1 MKRILICVVT
11 GLVLL
16 SAGATT
22 AFAADGAKL
31 YNKKCAMCHG
41 KDGVAKSM
49 AEGSANFNDA
59 EFRENTSLEDIVC
72 ITTEGIPDSDM
83 PAYEGKFSPEEIQAI
98 AEYIKTL

>member
-1 MKRILICVVT
+1 MKRILILVAT
-11 GLVLL
+11 GLALL
-16 SAGATT
+16 STGATT

-49 AEGSANFNDA
+49 AEGSANFSDA
-59 EFRENTSLEDIVC
+59 EFKENTSVEDLVRA
-72 ITTEGIPDSDM
+72 TTEGIADSDM
-83 PAYEGKFSPEEIQAI
+83 PAYEGKFSSEEIQAI